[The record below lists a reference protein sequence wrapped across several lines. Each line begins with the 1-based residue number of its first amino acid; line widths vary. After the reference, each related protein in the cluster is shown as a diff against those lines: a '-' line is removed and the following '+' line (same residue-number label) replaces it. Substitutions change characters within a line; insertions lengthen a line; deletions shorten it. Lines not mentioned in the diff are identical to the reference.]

1 MVLDRSVRRL
11 LVRSF
16 SDKRQ
21 SHIYKPN
28 NQSETRNDQ
37 NTLVSWCNATA
48 EKPPIPLNIWGTPWG
63 NFCTIFYHLC
73 LLFFEDPK
81 QEINIVDNYDN
92 DEKSTLGSRVEIGG
106 FFSPDYCRVV
116 ITWML
121 FQLMI
126 TSETEQCGAQGGS
139 KGGGSR
145 VWHGS
150 VVPVCLF
157 TGICTGQ
164 HKGASVLSEALAS
177 SSLAIDSAS
186 SIVIVHLLCLPS
198 SAAHILASSHLSHPV
213 VPSRF
218 WVDPPPPSP
227 PSLSCLCRLLSWL
240 NYS

>member
-1 MVLDRSVRRL
+1 
-11 LVRSF
+11 
-16 SDKRQ
+16 
-21 SHIYKPN
+21 
-28 NQSETRNDQ
+28 
-37 NTLVSWCNATA
+37 
-48 EKPPIPLNIWGTPWG
+48 
-63 NFCTIFYHLC
+63 
-73 LLFFEDPK
+73 
-81 QEINIVDNYDN
+81 
-92 DEKSTLGSRVEIGG
+92 
-106 FFSPDYCRVV
+106 
-116 ITWML
+116 ML

-218 WVDPPPPSP
+218 WVDPPPISTFPLLSLPSP
-227 PSLSCLCRLLSWL
+227 LLAELFIAVHCAKWPVRC
-240 NYS
+240 